1 MTTYLMVL
9 ACGTAVSLLATKLAI
24 RLAPVIG
31 AVDLPGPRKIHSKP
45 VPRIGGLAIV
55 FAVVVSVSAA
65 MMLDGNIAAEARADG
80 WQIAGLAFAALF
92 VGATGLVDDIRRL
105 RARYKLAAQM
115 IAATALCALGVRIT
129 TLGVEG
135 LFLVKLGWL
144 SWPLTVIWIVG
155 ITNSVN
161 LIDGLDGLAAGI
173 SAVAC
178 AVMAAFAL
186 QAGQQTMAVAM
197 LAMLGALAGFLFFNC
212 YPAKVYL
219 GDSGS
224 LFLGFA
230 MAAASVFASTK
241 QASSVGL
248 ALPLLAL
255 GIPVADALFC
265 MVRRV
270 LEGRSVFAPD
280 RQHIHHRLISM
291 GLKHSHAVLVLC
303 TITAL
308 TAALSMFMMVSAD
321 ARAFL
326 VFGCVLLLLALS
338 LRATGVFSLR
348 SVIEAF
354 LYNARLSRE
363 AKRHKQAFEEGQLRL
378 RDARSTSTRWRV
390 IREMAERIGAVK
402 LIVTREDGRGVKQIV
417 LCHHG
422 PQAPEMSRTV
432 RLSIP
437 VPEGTDDATLRA
449 EMLIRIEGSLEILG
463 KRLTL
468 LGRLIDEA
476 AKLER
481 CSKGSLPGGDQL
493 LTAPVALAD
502 ERTEASEAA

>member
-1 MTTYLMVL
+1 M
-9 ACGTAVSLLATKLAI
+9 
-24 RLAPVIG
+24 
-31 AVDLPGPRKIHSKP
+31 
-45 VPRIGGLAIV
+45 

-65 MMLDGNIAAEARADG
+65 VILDGAIAAEARAEC
-80 WQIAGLAFAALF
+80 WQIAGLVCAALF
-92 VGATGLVDDIRRL
+92 VCVMGLVDDIWRL
-105 RARYKLAAQM
+105 RARCKLASQVL
-115 IAATALCALGVRIT
+115 AATALCAVGVRIT
-129 TLGVEG
+129 SLGVEG
-135 LFLVKLGWL
+135 LFSIRLGWM
-144 SWPLTVIWIVG
+144 SWPLTMVWIVG

-178 AVMAAFAL
+178 VVMAAFAL
-186 QAGQQTMAVAM
+186 QAGYGTMAVMM
-197 LAMLGALAGFLFFNC
+197 LAMLGALAGFLFFNRN
-212 YPAKVYL
+212 PAKIYL
-219 GDSGS
+219 GDCGS

-241 QASSVGL
+241 QAGSVAL

-265 MVRRV
+265 MVRRA
-270 LEGRSVFAPD
+270 LERRSVFAPD

-308 TAALSMFMMVSAD
+308 TAALGMFMMISTD
-321 ARAFL
+321 ARAL
-326 VFGCVLLLLALS
+326 IVFGCVLLLLALS

-348 SVIEAF
+348 SVIEVF

-363 AKRHKQAFEEGQLRL
+363 AKRHKRAFEEGQLRL
-378 RDARSTSTRWRV
+378 RDARSTGTRWRV

-402 LIVTREDGRGVKQIV
+402 LVVTRDDGHGIKQII

-422 PQAPEMSRTV
+422 PQAPDMSRTV
-432 RLSIP
+432 QLSIP
-437 VPEGTDDATLRA
+437 VPEGAGGSVLRA
-449 EMLIRIEGSLEILG
+449 EMSIRIGGSLEVLG
-463 KRLTL
+463 KRLSL

-476 AKLER
+476 AKQER
-481 CSKGSLPGGDQL
+481 CAKASLQGGDQIL
-493 LTAPVALAD
+493 IAPTTSPK
-502 ERTEASEAA
+502 EGTEARRAA